1 MISLK
6 FKLLVLT
13 FLVSMTCMSQNCK
26 NSKKMSKKAKKHLVE
41 ENILKATPMR
51 SLFSKFSHG
60 AATNLVK
67 SDKGYYLSLL
77 FNRDMGRRV
86 DILDTDPIVF
96 QFKNDSVIIVYPD
109 RSHFGKFTVPV
120 TLEVNKPFYKISAKQ
135 LEQLAT
141 QAIIHVKI
149 YFTSDKV
156 PEEKRGKDD
165 IGTFFDYE
173 ILSERYQSSLIEAA
187 NCILQE

>member
-6 FKLLVLT
+6 LKL
-13 FLVSMTCMSQNCK
+13 FLLLFLISMTCMSQNCK
-26 NSKKMSKKAKKHLVE
+26 YPKKMSKKAKKHLVE
-41 ENILKATPMR
+41 ENILKATQFR
-51 SLFSKFSHG
+51 TLFSKFSHA

-67 SDKGYYLSLL
+67 SDKGYYLSLI

-86 DILDTDPIVF
+86 DILDTNPLVF
-96 QFKNDSVIIVYPD
+96 QFKNDSVLILYPD
-109 RSHFGKFTVPV
+109 RSNFGKFTIPV
-120 TLEVNKPFYKISAKQ
+120 TLEVNKPFYKISPTQ

-141 QAIIHVKI
+141 QDIIHVKI

-156 PEEKRGKDD
+156 REEKLGTDD
-165 IGTFFDYE
+165 LGTFFDYE
-173 ILSERYQSSLIEAA
+173 ILNERYQSNLIEAA